1 MEERM
6 RFVVRLL
13 DGEPMSELC
22 REFGISEAAPKMTG
36 QFLTL
41 M

>member
-1 MEERM
+1 MHVGQVQVEQDD
-6 RFVVRLL
+6 VVIIQLAVVQTL
-13 DGEPMSELC
+13 
-22 REFGISEAAPKMTG
+22 FAEAAPKMTG

>member
-1 MEERM
+1 MKKL
-6 RFVVRLL
+6 VTA
-13 DGEPMSELC
+13 LC
-22 REFGISEAAPKMTG
+22 AASLALGIAEAAPKMTG